1 MFLSSKSFSVKA
13 ENKNT
18 PTRQLGRQHQRL
30 IFQDKPQKKIF
41 TITNEWKFSPYV
53 YIFLTLENFS
63 GAAEDIDGEI
73 DEEDKVEGESEAE
86 YEKVAVEELLPFFR
100 QTWLSENSRSK
111 Y

>member
-1 MFLSSKSFSVKA
+1 M
-13 ENKNT
+13 
-18 PTRQLGRQHQRL
+18 
-30 IFQDKPQKKIF
+30 
-41 TITNEWKFSPYV
+41 
-53 YIFLTLENFS
+53 ENFS